1 MADTEKGKRFSHL
14 YVSNGLPLKDSKK
27 ARFRIYKLVIIEFPT
42 AIQSRHG
49 SSADHSAMAQRKIEE
64 ELGVKFGTRSAS
76 GQLVKS
82 WEWYFNRISVSEF
95 LDTITVLTQ
104 HLDGW
109 YNRDSEKFLVGT
121 RRIFKE
127 ENLAYEI
134 DELGGLHP
142 LVDSAFAA
150 NKQSAIAG
158 LDGARY
164 AATAGSVE
172 QIDACLLQ
180 NPADYKGALRASF
193 GANEN
198 LFKLMYNVPRLDA
211 RAAGDKIS
219 KDQQAFYNGHPV
231 LQSVSAKMLESFK
244 DWINAMH
251 FYRHEEGVEDPNQP
265 AEEVAILLISQG
277 LSYTRWL
284 AQLDKKKS

>member
-27 ARFRIYKLVIIEFPT
+27 ARFRIYRLVNTEFPKKL
-42 AIQSRHG
+42 G
-49 SSADHSAMAQRKIEE
+49 SSTDHSAIAQRKIEE
-64 ELGVKFGTRSAS
+64 ELGIKFGTRSTT
-76 GQLVKS
+76 GQLVNS

-109 YNRDSEKFLVGT
+109 FNKDSEKFLAGT

-134 DELGGLHP
+134 DDLGGLHP
-142 LVDSAFAA
+142 LVDSVFAA
-150 NKQSAIAG
+150 NKQSAIVG

-164 AATAGSVE
+164 VATAGSIH
-172 QIDACLLQ
+172 QIDAFLLQ
-180 NPADYKGALRASF
+180 NPADYKGAIRASF

-198 LFKLMYNVPRLDA
+198 LFKLMYGVPRLDA
-211 RAAGDKIS
+211 RTVGDKIG
-219 KDQQAFYNGHPV
+219 KDQQTFYNDHPV
-231 LQSVSAKMLESFK
+231 LQSVSAKILEGFK
-244 DWINAMH
+244 DWINAAH
-251 FYRHEEGVEDPNQP
+251 FYRHEEGVEEPNQP
-265 AEEVAILLISQG
+265 AEEVALLLISQG

-284 AQLDKKKS
+284 AQLDKMKS